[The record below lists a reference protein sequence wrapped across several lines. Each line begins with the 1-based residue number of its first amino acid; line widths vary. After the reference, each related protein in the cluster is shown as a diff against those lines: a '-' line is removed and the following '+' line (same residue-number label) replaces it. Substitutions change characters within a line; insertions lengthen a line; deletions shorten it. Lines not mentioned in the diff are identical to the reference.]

1 MRDTRERAY
10 PELQDTKA
18 AAGHALAFAMLK
30 SRKAEK
36 NNMDIDP
43 PSLSLRGFT
52 FMLQHNVFLLGMLF
66 CGINGDFREKFHRI
80 LPDTATSVDIGRGS
94 IK

>member
-1 MRDTRERAY
+1 VIIVLCIVHSAHKSLAGGSLRYLVRARYRERAY

-36 NNMDIDP
+36 KNMDRHRSSEP
-43 PSLSLRGFT
+43 QLAR
-52 FMLQHNVFLLGMLF
+52 
-66 CGINGDFREKFHRI
+66 FHI
-80 LPDTATSVDIGRGS
+80 HAPA
-94 IK
+94 